1 MCHQC
6 LHSCTDSQRSRH
18 GQSARSGRSALQ
30 LLWHETPLPACEL
43 APWCPTCEHLYRC
56 PPKAERLQGATGSMN
71 CMRKLPGSKHVR
83 YVRPRA
89 VDAGIDLDNCTGCD
103 DWLLQM
109 LLATERRRFN
119 TKTASSVAATHVQAG
134 RPACVLLVAVRV
146 ACSCG
151 ISQDFRICMR
161 RGRHAR
167 LQPAKPCRCAT
178 QASSKLRKRA
188 SHLFFPSSASVRAH
202 SCRRVRVTDQWCRS
216 HGSLRVG
223 AAHPDPRSSDS
234 GCRLCYLAMDQ
245 GIQDPGGRPVER

>member
-89 VDAGIDLDNCTGCD
+89 VDAGIDLGNCTGCD

-119 TKTASSVAATHVQAG
+119 TKTASSVAANSCSGRSTCVRLACRCQSGVQLRHFPRFQDLHAPRPSCQVAAG
-134 RPACVLLVAVRV
+134 EALSL
-146 ACSCG
+146 
-151 ISQDFRICMR
+151 
-161 RGRHAR
+161 RHA
-167 LQPAKPCRCAT
+167 
-178 QASSKLRKRA
+178 
-188 SHLFFPSSASVRAH
+188 
-202 SCRRVRVTDQWCRS
+202 
-216 HGSLRVG
+216 G
-223 AAHPDPRSSDS
+223 
-234 GCRLCYLAMDQ
+234 
-245 GIQDPGGRPVER
+245 VE